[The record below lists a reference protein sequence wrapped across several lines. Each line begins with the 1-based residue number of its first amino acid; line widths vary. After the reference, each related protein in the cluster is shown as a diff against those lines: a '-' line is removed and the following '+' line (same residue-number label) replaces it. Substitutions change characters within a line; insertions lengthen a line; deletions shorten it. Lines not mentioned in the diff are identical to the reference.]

1 MLKKPSNGIFFYG
14 CCKDIVCRQMKKKRL
29 QRICFKVSHA
39 INLQNLDEKRDL
51 WTKYILATW
60 NNIATMLFTRR
71 LMNAVME
78 SQELSGQVKTQT
90 AALESELGAVRAA
103 RDKVIRK

>member
-1 MLKKPSNGIFFYG
+1 
-14 CCKDIVCRQMKKKRL
+14 
-29 QRICFKVSHA
+29 
-39 INLQNLDEKRDL
+39 
-51 WTKYILATW
+51 
-60 NNIATMLFTRR
+60 MLFTRR

-90 AALESELGAVRAA
+90 AALESEQGAVRAA